1 MKKICLYD
9 GSVITPGLKEFAQQ
23 ILDQKVTVEF
33 EVDYS
38 DCYYESDAPY
48 YRLIIKECE

>member
-1 MKKICLYD
+1 MKSLEMYD
-9 GSVITPGLKEFAQQ
+9 GSNITPGIKEFAQR
-23 ILDQKVTVEF
+23 ILDGKVTVEF

-48 YRLIIKECE
+48 YRLVIKEK